1 MLEEEEE
8 EGAEVD
14 GSVAAEDVV
23 MQDTVADQEQDT
35 DGTSEPSEVT
45 SYETAMSSAHSYLHL
60 EEQRHDDLKD
70 AVLSSRQLKTGQY
83 VLLPVLAL
91 RDVVLFPG
99 DQMPF
104 TSSTTIEHKVMK
116 EILGWEEKETLRPR
130 RIIDLLHHRDLLPR
144 GTHVVR
150 HVSHCFGLL
159 CHQSQNP
166 VGTLANVYSSGLAQ
180 SSTQNVGDG
189 EDDNVNTDDNS
200 AGAQQ
205 VNVIVR
211 ASHLLFRL
219 VLALHIGGRFIFAC
233 VQILPN
239 HPYVQRPLQTKNV
252 TRLPEFAWKMFD
264 SKVKL
269 KKIYSLLKKKGMEEI
284 YHSMIRRK
292 GEEDDEDVGGNSSIE
307 RNKDGP
313 VLNMSVENAVWWL
326 SSNLPLPTKDK
337 IDLLTSPSC
346 FRRLGIIEKF
356 LFNLQIDRLVCLN
369 CNRSQAIDERVVN
382 I

>member
-1 MLEEEEE
+1 M
-8 EGAEVD
+8 
-14 GSVAAEDVV
+14 
-23 MQDTVADQEQDT
+23 
-35 DGTSEPSEVT
+35 
-45 SYETAMSSAHSYLHL
+45 
-60 EEQRHDDLKD
+60 
-70 AVLSSRQLKTGQY
+70 KTGQY

-159 CHQSQNP
+159 CHHP
-166 VGTLANVYSSGLAQ
+166 KFVGTLTVYSSGLLP
-180 SSTQNVGDG
+180 STQNVGDG

-219 VLALHIGGRFIFAC
+219 VLALHIGGRFISPAFKYYQTIRMSNGRC
-233 VQILPN
+233 
-239 HPYVQRPLQTKNV
+239 RP
-252 TRLPEFAWKMFD
+252 RM
-264 SKVKL
+264 
-269 KKIYSLLKKKGMEEI
+269 
-284 YHSMIRRK
+284 
-292 GEEDDEDVGGNSSIE
+292 
-307 RNKDGP
+307 
-313 VLNMSVENAVWWL
+313 
-326 SSNLPLPTKDK
+326 
-337 IDLLTSPSC
+337 
-346 FRRLGIIEKF
+346 
-356 LFNLQIDRLVCLN
+356 
-369 CNRSQAIDERVVN
+369 
-382 I
+382 